1 VAIAGYVPDA
11 NGRPCVVVG
20 MINSDLVGGGK
31 GRKVLDALVDWVAR
45 SSAAPEPAPTQV
57 AQTK

>member
-1 VAIAGYVPDA
+1 
-11 NGRPCVVVG
+11 
-20 MINSDLVGGGK
+20 MINSELVAGGK

-45 SSAAPEPAPTQV
+45 SSAAPEQAPPQV